1 MMANKLVAVID
12 RYAHR
17 EAIAGRDLYDIH
29 HFFMK
34 GYRYNED
41 VICERT
47 GRFGV
52 SHHSF
57 SVFP

>member
-12 RYAHR
+12 RYVHR

-47 GRFGV
+47 GKELK
-52 SHHSF
+52 
-57 SVFP
+57 